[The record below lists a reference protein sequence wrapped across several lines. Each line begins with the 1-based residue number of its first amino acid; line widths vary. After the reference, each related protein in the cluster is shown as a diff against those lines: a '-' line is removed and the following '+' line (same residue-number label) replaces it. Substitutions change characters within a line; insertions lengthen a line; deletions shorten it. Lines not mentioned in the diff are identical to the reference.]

1 MPSGTESIRE
11 KKRTETMKYG
21 LAVDIGNTNTVF
33 GLCLES
39 SGEILKSW
47 RTVTHRDRTSDELG
61 IFLKGFLQSA
71 GIEAMDVGY
80 FIYSSVVPSFN
91 PIVEKMVRDYYH
103 TEPLKVHYELPL
115 PIEFVYPRPYE
126 IGPDRIVNA
135 IAASKMYGG
144 DLIVIDLGT
153 ATTFCL
159 MHGSQYMG
167 GSIAPGLKLSME
179 ALSRRAAMLPPIEF
193 ACPPGGVL
201 GDSTMHSIQSGFFF
215 GWIGLL
221 REIIEQFRARE
232 PDRSYRVIA
241 TGGLASLIHAERPD
255 LFDEVDGLLTLRGL
269 QMIHEHLNKK

>member
-1 MPSGTESIRE
+1 
-11 KKRTETMKYG
+11 MKYG

-33 GLCLES
+33 GLYSES
-39 SGEILKSW
+39 DGEILKSW

-61 IFLKGFLQSA
+61 IFLKGFLQSG
-71 GIEAMDVGY
+71 GIVVEDVAH

-103 TEPLKVHYELPL
+103 TEPLRVHYELPL
-115 PIEFVYPRPYE
+115 PIRFVYPRPYE

-135 IAASKMYGG
+135 IAANRIHGG

-159 MHGSQYMG
+159 LHDRDYMG

-221 REIIEQFRARE
+221 REIITQFRKRE
-232 PDRSYRVIA
+232 PQKSYKVIA
-241 TGGLASLIHAERPD
+241 TGGLASLIHEESPD
-255 LFDEVDGLLTLRGL
+255 LFDEVDGLLTLKGL
-269 QMIHEHLNKK
+269 QIIHEHLRSV

>member
-1 MPSGTESIRE
+1 
-11 KKRTETMKYG
+11 MKYG

-33 GLCLES
+33 GLYEES
-39 SGEILKSW
+39 SAEILKSW

-61 IFLKGFLQSA
+61 IFLKGFLQSGGVA
-71 GIEAMDVGY
+71 VQDIQH

-91 PIVEKMVRDYYH
+91 PIVEKMVRDYYN
-103 TEPLKVHYELPL
+103 TEPLRVHYELPL
-115 PIEFVYPRPYE
+115 PMRFVYPRPYE

-135 IAASKMYGG
+135 IAASKIYGG

-159 MHGSQYMG
+159 VHGQDYMG

-193 ACPPGGVL
+193 ACPPSGVL
-201 GDSTMHSIQSGFFF
+201 GDSTIHSIQSGFFF

-221 REIIEQFRARE
+221 REIIHQFRKR
-232 PDRSYRVIA
+232 DSSRDYQVIA
-241 TGGLASLIHAERPD
+241 TGGLASLIHAESPD
-255 LFDEVDGLLTLRGL
+255 LFDQVDGLLTLRGL
-269 QMIHEHLNKK
+269 QIIHEHLSSL

>member
-1 MPSGTESIRE
+1 
-11 KKRTETMKYG
+11 MKYG

-33 GLCLES
+33 GLYSHENG
-39 SGEILKSW
+39 GEIQKSW

-61 IFLKGFLQSA
+61 IFLNGFLHSS
-71 GIEAMDVGY
+71 GIRVESIEH

-91 PIVEKMVRDYYH
+91 PIVEKMVRDYYN
-103 TEPLKVHYELPL
+103 TEPLRVHYEMPLPL
-115 PIEFVYPRPYE
+115 EFVYPRPYE

-135 IAASKMYGG
+135 VAASRIYGG

-159 MHGSQYMG
+159 LHGTQYMG

-215 GWIGLL
+215 GWVGLL
-221 REIIEQFRARE
+221 REIIQQFRNRE
-232 PDRSYRVIA
+232 PARKYRVIA
-241 TGGLASLIHAERPD
+241 TGGLASLIHGEQPD
-255 LFDEVDGLLTLRGL
+255 LFDQVDGLLTLRGL
-269 QMIHEHLNKK
+269 QIIHEHLQKL

>member
-1 MPSGTESIRE
+1 
-11 KKRTETMKYG
+11 MKYG

-33 GLCLES
+33 GLYSHENG
-39 SGEILKSW
+39 GEILKSW

-61 IFLKGFLQSA
+61 IFLNGFLHSS
-71 GIEAMDVGY
+71 GISVDSIEH

-103 TEPLKVHYELPL
+103 TEPLRVHYELAL

-135 IAASKMYGG
+135 VAAHSIYGG
-144 DLIVIDLGT
+144 DSIVIDLGT

-159 MHGSQYMG
+159 MHEHRYMG

-179 ALSRRAAMLPPIEF
+179 ALARRAAMLPPIEF
-193 ACPPGGVL
+193 ACPPCGVL

-221 REIIEQFRARE
+221 REIIGQFKKRE
-232 PDRSYRVIA
+232 PGRNYRVIA
-241 TGGLASLIHAERPD
+241 TGGLASLIHEKEPE

-269 QMIHEHLNKK
+269 QIIHEHLRQEKL